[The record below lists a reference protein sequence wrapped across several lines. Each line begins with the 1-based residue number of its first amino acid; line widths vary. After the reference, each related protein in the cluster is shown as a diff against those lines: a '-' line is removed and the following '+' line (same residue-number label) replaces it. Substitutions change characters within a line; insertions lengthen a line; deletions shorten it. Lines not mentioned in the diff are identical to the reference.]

1 MKRKPQAGQLDGERK
16 KKPCRSDATT
26 RAAKSSNVKDSKSA
40 REQAEPYRLATV
52 RFPIDALSAI
62 WTVGTNR
69 PIDEAHKRKLAEL
82 FKDHGLR
89 RSDVSN
95 RLLVACG
102 REDFEKMRG
111 AMGLANVKDGPS
123 APMGEAEPKE
133 QAWPYF
139 KDWMQVVGKAAEL
152 MAGNHRMEALK
163 ELLSRSGNENGNDER
178 WWLCDLYD
186 KGLVFSHVLD
196 EVGNRN

>member
-1 MKRKPQAGQLDGERK
+1 MFG
-16 KKPCRSDATT
+16 
-26 RAAKSSNVKDSKSA
+26 RAARA
-40 REQAEPYRLATV
+40 
-52 RFPIDALSAI
+52 ALV
-62 WTVGTNR
+62 TM
-69 PIDEAHKRKLAEL
+69 D
-82 FKDHGLR
+82 LR

-139 KDWMQVVGKAAEL
+139 KKTGCRWL
-152 MAGNHRMEALK
+152 
-163 ELLSRSGNENGNDER
+163 ENQQSLWQEIIGWR
-178 WWLCDLYD
+178 
-186 KGLVFSHVLD
+186 
-196 EVGNRN
+196 R